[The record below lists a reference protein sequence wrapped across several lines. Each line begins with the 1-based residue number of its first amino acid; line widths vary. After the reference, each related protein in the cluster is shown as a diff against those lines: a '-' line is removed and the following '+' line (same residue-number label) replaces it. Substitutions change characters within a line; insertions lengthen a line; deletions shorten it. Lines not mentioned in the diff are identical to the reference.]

1 VSQFHFDPATYL
13 GLIRSEVAEYDEL
26 QERVAAATS
35 DVTAS
40 RILDL
45 GAGTGDTA
53 RRIVER
59 HPDAALVAL
68 DASEAMLQRARDA
81 VRAAELLVRR
91 LEDELPGG
99 PFDLVV
105 SVLAVHHLHSAGKRD
120 LFRRVFAALR
130 AGGRFVLGDVV
141 VPERPEDADVPLA
154 PEYDVPDRA
163 LDQVAWLREIGFDA
177 RIVWERGD
185 LVVVAAHRP

>member
-35 DVTAS
+35 GVTAS

-45 GAGTGDTA
+45 GAGTGETA

-68 DASEAMLQRARDA
+68 DASDAMLQRARDA
-81 VRAAELLVRR
+81 VPAAELLVGR
-91 LEDELPGG
+91 LEDDWPGG

-105 SVLAVHHLHSAGKRD
+105 SVLAVHHLDSAGKQD

-163 LDQVAWLREIGFDA
+163 RDQVAWLREIGFDA

-185 LVVVAAHRP
+185 IVIVVADRP